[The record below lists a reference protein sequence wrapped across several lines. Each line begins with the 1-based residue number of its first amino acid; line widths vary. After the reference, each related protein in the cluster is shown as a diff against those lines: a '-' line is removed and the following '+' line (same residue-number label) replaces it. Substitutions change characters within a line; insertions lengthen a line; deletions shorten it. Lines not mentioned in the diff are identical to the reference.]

1 MDPPPGHPQHPGV
14 ARHLR
19 LSPVVQAQGP
29 MVSLTAPLEILVQA
43 LQAPAAWAQVA
54 PLQCQVLVL

>member
-19 LSPVVQAQGP
+19 LCPAVQAQDL
-29 MVSLTAPLEILVQA
+29 MVLSTAPLEILVQV
-43 LQAPAAWAQVA
+43 LQAPVAWAQVA
-54 PLQCQVLVL
+54 PPQCQVLVL